1 MKSQKK
7 KAVIF
12 IIVLLG
18 AVFFGIH
25 YNKHRFT
32 TEKWLSAQENERA
45 EIIDDLLFRLKIKK
59 YKNGG
64 ITRGEIHNMLGQ
76 PMEESSVNEV
86 NHDLEESYYV
96 GYMGFMPIDPY
107 TLEIEYRDGK
117 VTFWYL
123 FER

>member
-18 AVFFGIH
+18 AVFLGIH

-32 TEKWLSAQENERA
+32 VEKWLSAQENERA
-45 EIIDDLLFRLKIKK
+45 EIIDDLLLRLKIKK

-64 ITRGEIHNMLGQ
+64 ITRSEIHNMLGQ
-76 PMEESSVNEV
+76 PMEEDSVNEV
-86 NHDLEESYYV
+86 DHDLEESYYV

-107 TLEIEYRDGK
+107 TLEIEYRDDK

>member
-25 YNKHRFT
+25 YNKHHFT

-45 EIIDDLLFRLKIKK
+45 EIIDDLLLRLKIKK

-64 ITRGEIHNMLGQ
+64 ITRSEIHNMLGQ
-76 PMEESSVNEV
+76 PMEEYSVNEV
-86 NHDLEESYYV
+86 DHDLEESYYV

-107 TLEIEYRDGK
+107 TLEIEYRDDK

>member
-1 MKSQKK
+1 MKIKKK

-12 IIVLLG
+12 IIVLMG

-32 TEKWLSAQENERA
+32 TEKWLSAQENERV

-64 ITRGEIHNMLGQ
+64 ITRSEIHNMLGQ
-76 PMEESSVNEV
+76 PMEEYSVNEV
-86 NHDLEESYYV
+86 DHDLEESYYV

-107 TLEIEYRDGK
+107 TLEIEYRDDK